1 MESEKEEQFL
11 EPPGSSP
18 EVAFPILEEEIP
30 QHIISDPNSIVITQE
45 DLYEAG
51 FVVDNLESLTDEQ
64 LAVLIQISEQRMA
77 KANAFP
83 DENSVAI
90 ILTDDGGLKI
100 TDHSHQE
107 FYFSPAQLD
116 ELKVNVNNL
125 TEENVQSLVQM
136 TLPSISLKDPSK
148 NTPST
153 SYSTGDD
160 SRLALIGETVQIRDA
175 EGHVRVATVR
185 YIRGHSELK
194 IQFEDGEFGYATMDQ
209 LILPQVA
216 DAEGGEQVESYSPQ
230 PSASTSSSTVA
241 QPKPQ
246 HLPATNSTTVTHRHL
261 VSARKRALT
270 VDQEEVDQQ
279 QVEEIDNP
287 PVLKRSYHHHQQ
299 IVHHQPPPNFC
310 CPICDKKVYQKEP
323 SYIVIR
329 LPACDG
335 CTREKIIV
343 LDS

>member
-116 ELKVNVNNL
+116 
-125 TEENVQSLVQM
+125 
-136 TLPSISLKDPSK
+136 
-148 NTPST
+148 
-153 SYSTGDD
+153 
-160 SRLALIGETVQIRDA
+160 
-175 EGHVRVATVR
+175 
-185 YIRGHSELK
+185 ELK

>member
-18 EVAFPILEEEIP
+18 EVAFPMLEEEIP

-153 SYSTGDD
+153 SYSTSDD

-175 EGHVRVATVR
+175 EGRVRVATVR

-209 LILPQVA
+209 LILPQA
-216 DAEGGEQVESYSPQ
+216 DAEAEGGEQVEYSPQ
-230 PSASTSSSTVA
+230 PSTSSQQQQSSTVPP
-241 QPKPQ
+241 QQKP
-246 HLPATNSTTVTHRHL
+246 HHLLPATTNSTTIIGYELYAIYKNDQLHNPL
-261 VSARKRALT
+261 LIIALT
-270 VDQEEVDQQ
+270 RRRNIPFDILEQSRINFYLKNPVKVVILWNTMSHDIPTYTDQNDDDYTDFHKYREAF
-279 QVEEIDNP
+279 
-287 PVLKRSYHHHQQ
+287 
-299 IVHHQPPPNFC
+299 IV
-310 CPICDKKVYQKEP
+310 
-323 SYIVIR
+323 
-329 LPACDG
+329 
-335 CTREKIIV
+335 
-343 LDS
+343 